1 MLWEVSD
8 SLMPSSM
15 QSRIR
20 PADPVTDPAVLAD
33 RILRGSEY
41 DFGSVQGTPALILP
55 AYRPFV
61 PPLAAR

>member
-41 DFGSVQGTPALILP
+41 DFGSVQGTLALILL
-55 AYRPFV
+55 AYRLFV
-61 PPLAAR
+61 LPLAAR